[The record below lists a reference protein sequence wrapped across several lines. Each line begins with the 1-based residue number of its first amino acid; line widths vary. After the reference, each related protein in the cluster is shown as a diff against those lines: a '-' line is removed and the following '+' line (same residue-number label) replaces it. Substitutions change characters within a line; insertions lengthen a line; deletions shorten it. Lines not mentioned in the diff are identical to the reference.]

1 MSTWSMKAKGDTL
14 TGSRKLKTGT
24 FAYTVKSVA
33 LVSDKFDPSGKRQQ
47 ILMELDDGEGS
58 LCRHYFAVMA
68 EKAGQRDMAE
78 AAIRSFAHAAGISS
92 GVIKPETL
100 KKLLDVRVV
109 VTAVEVNNPNG
120 GAAYVNISKVE
131 AEAQEDEKPTDQEED
146 EDQDQEED
154 EDQDQEEDEDQ
165 EEDQEEE
172 EEEAVEKVVEKQ
184 KKTQPWGKLRN

>member
-1 MSTWSMKAKGDTL
+1 MSTWSMKATGDTL

-58 LCRHYFAVMA
+58 LCRHYFAVMS
-68 EKAGQRDMAE
+68 EKAGQRNMAE

-120 GAAYVNISKVE
+120 GAAYVNIAKVE

-154 EDQDQEEDEDQ
+154 EDQ

-172 EEEAVEKVVEKQ
+172 EEVEKVVEKQ

>member
-1 MSTWSMKAKGDTL
+1 MSTWSMKATGDTL

-58 LCRHYFAVMA
+58 LCRHYFAVMS
-68 EKAGQRDMAE
+68 EKAGQRNMAE

-131 AEAQEDEKPTDQEED
+131 AETQKNAKPTDQED
-146 EDQDQEED
+146 EDQD
-154 EDQDQEEDEDQ
+154 EDQDEEQEEE
-165 EEDQEEE
+165 QEEE
-172 EEEAVEKVVEKQ
+172 EAEKVVEKQ